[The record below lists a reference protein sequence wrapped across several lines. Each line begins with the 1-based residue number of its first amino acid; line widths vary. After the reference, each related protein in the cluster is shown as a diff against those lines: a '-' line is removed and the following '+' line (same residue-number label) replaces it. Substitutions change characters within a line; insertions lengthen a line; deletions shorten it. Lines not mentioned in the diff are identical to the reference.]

1 MSELDLP
8 RDMRPLNPLR
18 ADSATVDGVR
28 VGGYVQHVS
37 RGFIDRLASFV
48 ASRTGRA
55 ALHAERA
62 ADDSLRFAGLDTVRM
77 TLVPRPAEEKR
88 FPISLSVFFSRI

>member
-1 MSELDLP
+1 M
-8 RDMRPLNPLR
+8 
-18 ADSATVDGVR
+18 DGVR

-48 ASRTGRA
+48 ASRAGRA

-77 TLVPRPAEEKR
+77 TLVPRPAEEKK
-88 FPISLSVFFSRI
+88 ISDKLIGIFFVGYKLCRRRRPVCRTDSEPRLRI